1 MAGILGGNAMKIVI
15 IGGGPGGYVAAIRAA
30 QLGACVTLIEKDKV
44 GGTCLNRGCIPT
56 KVLLHTSVEME
67 NVNKEFKEIGIDIT
81 GAEINWNQLQKRKG
95 KIVKKL
101 VGGVEGL
108 LKSNK
113 VTKIVGEGSFKSKN
127 QIVVKNQ
134 GEETIVDFDYA
145 VIATGSKPV
154 IIPLPGVNLPG
165 VITSDEVLSLDEIPK
180 SMVIIGGGV
189 IGTEIASVY
198 ATLGCKV
205 SIIEMLPNIVANMD
219 QDIVKPLK
227 EKLIKSGVDIYL
239 STKVVSISESPEGLI
254 VNATEDK
261 GNLSIP
267 AEKVLLSIGRK
278 SVTENLNLDAIGVKT
293 ERGRILVNKN
303 MQTNIDNIY
312 AVGDCNGGV
321 MLAHVASAEGI
332 VAVETIMKKKPQ
344 VDFKTIPYC
353 VYTKPELAGVGMTEE
368 QAKEKGYDIKVGVAP
383 MYINGKSMIE
393 GDIEGLAKFITDAAT
408 GEILGLHMAGPRAT
422 DLIGEGALAIRL
434 EATVDEITSTI
445 HAHPTISE
453 VLHEA
458 AHAVHGYAIHI
469 PKIM

>member
-1 MAGILGGNAMKIVI
+1 MKIAI
-15 IGGGPGGYVAAIRAA
+15 LGGGPGGYVAAIRAA
-30 QLGACVTLIEKDKV
+30 QLGAEVTLIEKDKV

-81 GAEINWNQLQKRKG
+81 KAEINWKQLQNRKD
-95 KIVKKL
+95 KIIKKL
-101 VGGVEGL
+101 VAGVDNL

-113 VTKIVGEGSFKSKN
+113 VTKISGEGSFKSKN
-127 QIVVKNQ
+127 EIIVKN
-134 GEETIVDFDYA
+134 GGSETIVDFDYA
-145 VIATGSKPV
+145 VIATGSIPV
-154 IIPLPGVNLPG
+154 IIPLPGVNLLG
-165 VITSDEVLSLDEIPK
+165 VITSDEVLSLSEVPK
-180 SMVIIGGGV
+180 SMAIIGGGV

-198 ATLGCKV
+198 STLGCKV
-205 SIIEMLPNIVANMD
+205 SIVEMLPNIVANMD
-219 QDIVKPLK
+219 KDIVQPLK

-239 STKVVSISESPEGLI
+239 NTKVVSISESSEGLKL
-254 VNATEDK
+254 NATSEQ
-261 GNLSIP
+261 GELSIP

-278 SVTENLNLDAIGVKT
+278 PVTENLNLDNIGVKT

-321 MLAHVASAEGI
+321 MLAHVASAEGT
-332 VAVETIMKKKPQ
+332 VAVETIMNKKPQ

-353 VYTKPELAGVGMTEE
+353 VYTKPELAGVGLTEE
-368 QAKEKGYDIKVGVAP
+368 QAKEKGFNIKVGVAP

-393 GDIEGLAKFITDAAT
+393 SDTDGIAKYITDAAT

-422 DLIGEGALAIRL
+422 DLIVEGALAIRL

-445 HAHPTISE
+445 HAHPTVGEI
-453 VLHEA
+453 LHEA
-458 AHAVHGYAIHI
+458 GHAVHDQSIHI
-469 PKIM
+469 PKK